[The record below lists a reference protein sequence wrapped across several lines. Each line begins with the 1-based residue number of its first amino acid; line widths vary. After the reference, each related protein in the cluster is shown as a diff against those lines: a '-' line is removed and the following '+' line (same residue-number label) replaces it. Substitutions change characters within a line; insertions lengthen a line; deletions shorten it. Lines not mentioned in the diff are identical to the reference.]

1 MIICVTGKAG
11 SGKTTVSRILKSAI
25 KSSKI
30 IDADIIDA
38 DILGKKLLSDSE
50 IKKKLVIVFDNKIL
64 LKRKISRRK
73 LAETAFSSTKN
84 QKMLNSIVHPDIIK
98 KIKSS
103 AKSRKGIIKTTIIDA
118 ALFNELKLGEISD
131 FTVLVKSKDNI
142 VRKRIPENL
151 FMRRKFQKEPKK
163 PDFILQNNSDIPSL
177 KKSALK
183 ISSKIMETE
192 GKNGK

>member
-103 AKSRKGIIKTTIIDA
+103 AKSRKGIIKTTTYKKI
-118 ALFNELKLGEISD
+118 LFITNYPPNYWWYC
-131 FTVLVKSKDNI
+131 TV
-142 VRKRIPENL
+142 NL
-151 FMRRKFQKEPKK
+151 REYAIFFFRNCWKWQ
-163 PDFILQNNSDIPSL
+163 
-177 KKSALK
+177 
-183 ISSKIMETE
+183 ETE
-192 GKNGK
+192 VII